1 MMLYFSWGKYAL
13 QIRRIHHLLIRQLRN
28 WSMVGST
35 SEHVSPLKD
44 PGITAAQR
52 PREDRKRK
60 QNIDKN
66 VGTCS
71 SVINIELFCFL
82 CIQFLHLNN
91 TIVITRS
98 LLAHGPTWSLSLW
111 PSKGKKF
118 GRPGLKVETWKRSVF
133 STASVNI
140 NQILNKYLL
149 ADLLF
154 KFLPKAS
161 AGVEVSVLTGKTVY

>member
-1 MMLYFSWGKYAL
+1 MHHIWFMMLYFSWGKYAL

-52 PREDRKRK
+52 PRGDRKRK

-71 SVINIELFCFL
+71 SVINVELFCFL

-98 LLAHGPTWSLSLW
+98 LLAHGPTWSLSFDFW
-111 PSKGKKF
+111 
-118 GRPGLKVETWKRSVF
+118 LKVETWKRSVF